1 MAEDSPTISYG
12 PAVDIVE
19 IKANVVLCSSTLADS
34 TFHKRTFDFSNEK
47 QAVTQALFT
56 TFSSA
61 PNPSPGNISAPDK
74 SKSSFN
80 PDLSPAPSKQADR
93 RRALVVVLKTLMHII
108 YPGGGSYIVH
118 LPFDVHKVWSVP
130 LGLLLDRHPEPIQ
143 NSILSHSNP
152 QLPRLFTL
160 SSPLEDFGTVTSSRS
175 ALDVGEELLFVS
187 SGEDG
192 IFLSRNKA
200 ESRLTIWHS
209 SPDQQVR
216 RKVITNSRLKLT
228 FPAIFETTVFSR
240 SVNFQISRRRR
251 VRAVWV
257 SITRRLSAAGATQF

>member
-1 MAEDSPTISYG
+1 MAEDSPMISYG
-12 PAVDIVE
+12 PAVDTVE
-19 IKANVVLCSSTLADS
+19 IKGNVVVCSSTLAES

-56 TFSSA
+56 TFSFT
-61 PNPSPGNISAPDK
+61 PNQASDNASTPEQSVQFMYPFG
-74 SKSSFN
+74 
-80 PDLSPAPSKQADR
+80 PDLSPAQSRQADR

-118 LPFDVHKVWSVP
+118 LPFDVHKVWSIP

-216 RKVITNSRLKLT
+216 RKVPLNPRSRLTL
-228 FPAIFETTVFSR
+228 PAVFETTVFSW
-240 SVNFQISRRRR
+240 SIDFQISRRR
-251 VRAVWV
+251 
-257 SITRRLSAAGATQF
+257 